1 MKRLPE
7 KMVMAAIILSCGFV
21 SHSKPAAKT
30 HTAGKSQ
37 HKWHVFPAQAAASPA
52 KVAKA
57 FNVRGDLP

>member
-21 SHSKPAAKT
+21 SHSEPAAKT
-30 HTAGKSQ
+30 RTAGKSQ
-37 HKWHVFPAQAAASPA
+37 HKWHFFPATSPA

-57 FNVRGDLP
+57 FNVRGYLP